1 MANFGG
7 FRGGGGGGM
16 GGMQQMLKQAQK
28 MQEQMQQAQEQLAES
43 EVEGV
48 SGGGMVKVTL
58 SGKKEL
64 RGIKL
69 DPKCVDPDDV
79 EMLEDLIIA
88 AFGDAASKADSMSDE
103 IMGPFASLGL
113 F

>member
-1 MANFGG
+1 MYGG

-28 MQEQMQQAQEQLAES
+28 MQEQMQAAQEELAES
-43 EVEGV
+43 EVEGA
-48 SGGGMVKVTL
+48 SGGGMVKITL

-64 RGIKL
+64 KAVKI
-69 DPKCVDPDDV
+69 DPKCVDADDI

-88 AFGDAASKADSMSDE
+88 AFGDAAQKADKMSE
-103 IMGPFASLGL
+103 ELMGPFGQLGL

>member
-1 MANFGG
+1 MYGNF
-7 FRGGGGGGM
+7 RGGGGGM

-28 MQEQMQQAQEQLAES
+28 MQEQMQVAQEELAES

-64 RGIKL
+64 KGVKL
-69 DPKCVDPDDV
+69 DSKCVDPDDI

-88 AFGDAASKADSMSDE
+88 AFGDAAQKADKLSE
-103 IMGPFASLGL
+103 ELMGPFGQLGGL